1 MSNSIF
7 YTYNCILNLAQSC
20 DKYETSIKIIYT
32 PTEPIKSKHFLFH
45 DIDKVDTPNEYGVL
59 GRFQKIYY
67 FKETKKWQIF
77 FDNANYQNIDPT
89 EIVFIYENVKR

>member
-77 FDNANYQNIDPT
+77 FDNANYQNINPT